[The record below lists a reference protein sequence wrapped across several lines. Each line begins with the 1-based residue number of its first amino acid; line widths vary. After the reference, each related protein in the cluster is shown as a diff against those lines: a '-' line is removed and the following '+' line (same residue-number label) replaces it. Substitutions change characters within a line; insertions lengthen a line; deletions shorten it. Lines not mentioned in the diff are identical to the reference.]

1 MCANTGVTHKSTS
14 VVTVKEKVPK
24 SVKEDTSASSVIYKP
39 GKDVWF
45 TRELFRMVLSK
56 FCSAFPT

>member
-1 MCANTGVTHKSTS
+1 MCANTGGTHKPTS
-14 VVTVKEKVPK
+14 VVTGKEKVPK
-24 SVKEDTSASSVIYKP
+24 RVKEDTSTSSVIYKP

-45 TRELFRMVLSK
+45 TRELFRMALSK